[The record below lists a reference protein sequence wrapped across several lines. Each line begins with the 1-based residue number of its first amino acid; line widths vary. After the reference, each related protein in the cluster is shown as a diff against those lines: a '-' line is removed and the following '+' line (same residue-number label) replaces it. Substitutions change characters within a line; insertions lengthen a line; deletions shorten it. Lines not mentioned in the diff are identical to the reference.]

1 MSTFRNIEDLT
12 RCLDR
17 EKKLLHE
24 LFIKRNA
31 LSFRYDYA
39 LEIADYK
46 ADRIRYLI
54 ENEVIRESGD
64 YLEMEDIYVQFFEEV
79 LQINEEIN
87 ISSVKDYISH
97 LKDNITY
104 WVSSSTE
111 KDKIKYY
118 NEVRRALKRIALT
131 TEKNVIDLKRN
142 IDRIYKNEPDYKI
155 KKKKLENLDMKRMG
169 ISSLIDNAERVIDTE
184 ETFFTVAMDN
194 QLKSLVNDVKLQM
207 NDSYHNLIEI
217 ERQIINYLN
226 LIERQS
232 LILEK
237 ARRLKYLRDQL
248 ILEDKT
254 NISSVASSLNPVM
267 FEPEIRT
274 LNRRLSL
281 EKMQDD
287 DDLLDII
294 LKVRKELKTGTSLR
308 SRLAEEIPDFYFAD
322 ESRVSD
328 SVNLKTIFNA
338 FSAAGHNLFKFV
350 YDYEYH
356 NNVAD
361 NDKVI
366 YFCQIASLFSQ
377 NLEFSGSYETLGD
390 IEYPIVNIKQ

>member
-1 MSTFRNIEDLT
+1 MNTFRNIDDLI
-12 RCLDR
+12 RCFER

-24 LFIKRNA
+24 LFIKRDV

-39 LEIADYK
+39 LEITDYK
-46 ADRIRYLI
+46 AERIRYLI

-87 ISSVKDYISH
+87 ISSVTDYISH

-142 IDRIYKNEPDYKI
+142 IDRTYKNEPDYKI

-308 SRLAEEIPDFYFAD
+308 SRLAEEIPDSYFAD

-338 FSAAGHNLFKFV
+338 FSAVGHNLFKFV

-377 NLEFSGSYETLGD
+377 NLEFTGLYETLGD
-390 IEYPIVNIKQ
+390 IEYPIVNIK

>member
-1 MSTFRNIEDLT
+1 MNTFRNIDDLI
-12 RCLDR
+12 RCLER

-24 LFIKRNA
+24 LFIKRDT

-39 LEIADYK
+39 LEITDYK
-46 ADRIRYLI
+46 AERIRYLI

-87 ISSVKDYISH
+87 ISSVNDYISH

-142 IDRIYKNEPDYKI
+142 IDRTYKNEPDYKI

-217 ERQIINYLN
+217 ERQIIKYLN

-294 LKVRKELKTGTSLR
+294 LKVRKELKTRTSLR
-308 SRLAEEIPDFYFAD
+308 SRLAEEIPDSYFAD

-377 NLEFSGSYETLGD
+377 NLEFTGTYETLGD
-390 IEYPIVNIKQ
+390 IEYPIVNIK

>member
-1 MSTFRNIEDLT
+1 MNTFRNIDDLI
-12 RCLDR
+12 RCLER

-24 LFIKRNA
+24 LFIKRDA

-39 LEIADYK
+39 LEITDYK
-46 ADRIRYLI
+46 AERIRYLI

-64 YLEMEDIYVQFFEEV
+64 YLEMEDIYVKFFEEV

-87 ISSVKDYISH
+87 ISSVNDYISH

-142 IDRIYKNEPDYKI
+142 IDRTYKNEPDYKI

-294 LKVRKELKTGTSLR
+294 LKVRKELKTRTSLR
-308 SRLAEEIPDFYFAD
+308 CRLAEEIPDSYFAD

-377 NLEFSGSYETLGD
+377 NLEFTGTYETLGD
-390 IEYPIVNIKQ
+390 IEYPIVNIK

>member
-1 MSTFRNIEDLT
+1 MNTFRNIDDLI
-12 RCLDR
+12 RCFEQ

-24 LFIKRNA
+24 LFIKRDA

-39 LEIADYK
+39 LEITDYK
-46 ADRIRYLI
+46 AERIRYLI

-87 ISSVKDYISH
+87 ISSVTDYISH

-142 IDRIYKNEPDYKI
+142 IDRTYKNEPDYKI

-294 LKVRKELKTGTSLR
+294 LKVRKELKTRTSLR
-308 SRLAEEIPDFYFAD
+308 CRLAEEIPDSYFAD

-377 NLEFSGSYETLGD
+377 NLEFTGTYETLGD
-390 IEYPIVNIKQ
+390 IEYPIVNIK

>member
-1 MSTFRNIEDLT
+1 MNTFRNIDDLI

-17 EKKLLHE
+17 EKKLLNE
-24 LFIKRNA
+24 LFIKRDA

-39 LEIADYK
+39 LEITDYK
-46 ADRIRYLI
+46 AERIRYLI

-79 LQINEEIN
+79 LQINDEIN

-142 IDRIYKNEPDYKI
+142 IDRTYKNEPDYKI

-254 NISSVASSLNPVM
+254 NITSVASSLNPVM

-308 SRLAEEIPDFYFAD
+308 SRLAEEIPDSYFAD

-377 NLEFSGSYETLGD
+377 NLEFTGSYETLGD
-390 IEYPIVNIKQ
+390 IEYPIVNIK

>member
-1 MSTFRNIEDLT
+1 MNTFRNIDDLI

-24 LFIKRNA
+24 LFIKRDA

-39 LEIADYK
+39 LEITDYI
-46 ADRIRYLI
+46 AERIRYLI

-87 ISSVKDYISH
+87 ISSVNDYISH

-142 IDRIYKNEPDYKI
+142 IDRTYKNEPDYKI

-308 SRLAEEIPDFYFAD
+308 SRLADEIPDSYFAD

-377 NLEFSGSYETLGD
+377 NLEFTGSYETLGD
-390 IEYPIVNIKQ
+390 IEYPIVNIK

>member
-1 MSTFRNIEDLT
+1 MNTFRNIDDLI
-12 RCLDR
+12 RCFER

-24 LFIKRNA
+24 LFIKRDV

-39 LEIADYK
+39 LEITDYK
-46 ADRIRYLI
+46 AERIRYLI

-87 ISSVKDYISH
+87 ISSVNDYVSH

-142 IDRIYKNEPDYKI
+142 IDRTYKNEPDYKI

-308 SRLAEEIPDFYFAD
+308 SRLADEIPDSYFAD

-361 NDKVI
+361 NDLK
-366 YFCQIASLFSQ
+366 FR
-377 NLEFSGSYETLGD
+377 
-390 IEYPIVNIKQ
+390 K

>member
-1 MSTFRNIEDLT
+1 MNTFRNIDDLI

-17 EKKLLHE
+17 EKKLLNE
-24 LFIKRNA
+24 LFIKRDA
-31 LSFRYDYA
+31 LSFRFDYA
-39 LEIADYK
+39 LEITEYK
-46 ADRIRYLI
+46 AERIRYLI

-79 LQINEEIN
+79 LQINDEIN

-142 IDRIYKNEPDYKI
+142 IDRTYKNEPDYKI

-254 NISSVASSLNPVM
+254 NITSVASSLNPVM

-308 SRLAEEIPDFYFAD
+308 SRLAEEIPDSYFAD

-356 NNVAD
+356 NTVAD

-377 NLEFSGSYETLGD
+377 KLEFTGSYETLGD
-390 IEYPIVNIKQ
+390 IEYPIVNIK

>member
-1 MSTFRNIEDLT
+1 MNTFRNIDDLI

-17 EKKLLHE
+17 EKKLLNE
-24 LFIKRNA
+24 LFIKRDA

-39 LEIADYK
+39 LEITDYK
-46 ADRIRYLI
+46 AERIRYLI

-79 LQINEEIN
+79 LQINDEIN

-142 IDRIYKNEPDYKI
+142 IDRTYKNEPDYKI

-254 NISSVASSLNPVM
+254 NITSVACSLNPVM

-308 SRLAEEIPDFYFAD
+308 SRLAEEIPDSYFAD

-377 NLEFSGSYETLGD
+377 NLEFTGSYETLGD
-390 IEYPIVNIKQ
+390 IEYPIVNIK

>member
-1 MSTFRNIEDLT
+1 MNTFRNIDDLI

-17 EKKLLHE
+17 EKKLLNE
-24 LFIKRNA
+24 LFIKRDA

-39 LEIADYK
+39 LEIIDYK
-46 ADRIRYLI
+46 AERIRYLI

-87 ISSVKDYISH
+87 ISSVNDYISH

-142 IDRIYKNEPDYKI
+142 IDRTYKNEPDYKI

-294 LKVRKELKTGTSLR
+294 LKVRKELKTRTSLR
-308 SRLAEEIPDFYFAD
+308 SRLAEEIPDSYFAD

-377 NLEFSGSYETLGD
+377 NLEFTGTYETLGD
-390 IEYPIVNIKQ
+390 IEYPIVNIK

>member
-1 MSTFRNIEDLT
+1 MNTFRNIDDLI

-17 EKKLLHE
+17 EKRLLNE
-24 LFIKRNA
+24 LFIKRDA

-39 LEIADYK
+39 LEITEYK
-46 ADRIRYLI
+46 AERIRYLI

-64 YLEMEDIYVQFFEEV
+64 YLEMEDVYVQFFEEV
-79 LQINEEIN
+79 LQINDEIN

-142 IDRIYKNEPDYKI
+142 IDRTYKNEPDYKI

-254 NISSVASSLNPVM
+254 NITSVASSLNPVM

-308 SRLAEEIPDFYFAD
+308 SRLAEEIPDSYFAD

-377 NLEFSGSYETLGD
+377 NLEFTGSYETLGD
-390 IEYPIVNIKQ
+390 IEYPIVNIK

>member
-1 MSTFRNIEDLT
+1 MNTFRNIDDLI
-12 RCLDR
+12 RCFER

-24 LFIKRNA
+24 LFIKRDV

-39 LEIADYK
+39 LEITDYK
-46 ADRIRYLI
+46 AERIRYLI

-87 ISSVKDYISH
+87 ISSVTDYISH

-142 IDRIYKNEPDYKI
+142 IDRTYKNEPDYKI

-308 SRLAEEIPDFYFAD
+308 SRLAEEIPDSYFAD

-377 NLEFSGSYETLGD
+377 NLEFTGSYETLGD
-390 IEYPIVNIKQ
+390 IEYPIVNIK

>member
-1 MSTFRNIEDLT
+1 MNTFRNIDDLI

-17 EKKLLHE
+17 EKKLLNE
-24 LFIKRNA
+24 LFIKRDA

-39 LEIADYK
+39 LEITDYK
-46 ADRIRYLI
+46 AERIRYLI

-79 LQINEEIN
+79 LQINDEIN
-87 ISSVKDYISH
+87 ISSVNDYISH

-131 TEKNVIDLKRN
+131 TEKNIIDLKRN
-142 IDRIYKNEPDYKI
+142 IDRTYKNEPDYKI

-254 NISSVASSLNPVM
+254 NITSVASSLNPVM

-308 SRLAEEIPDFYFAD
+308 SRLAEEIPDSYFAD

-377 NLEFSGSYETLGD
+377 NLEFTGSYETLGD
-390 IEYPIVNIKQ
+390 IEYPIVNIK

>member
-1 MSTFRNIEDLT
+1 MNTFRNIDDLI
-12 RCLDR
+12 RCFER

-24 LFIKRNA
+24 LFIKRDV

-39 LEIADYK
+39 LEITDYK
-46 ADRIRYLI
+46 AERIRYLI

-87 ISSVKDYISH
+87 ISSVTDYISH

-142 IDRIYKNEPDYKI
+142 IDRTYKNEPDYKI

-169 ISSLIDNAERVIDTE
+169 ISSLIDNAERVIDAE

-308 SRLAEEIPDFYFAD
+308 SRLAEEIPDSYFAD

-377 NLEFSGSYETLGD
+377 NLEFTGSYETLGD
-390 IEYPIVNIKQ
+390 IEYPIVNIK

>member
-1 MSTFRNIEDLT
+1 MNTFRNIDDLI
-12 RCLDR
+12 RCFER

-24 LFIKRNA
+24 LFIKRDV

-39 LEIADYK
+39 LEITDYK
-46 ADRIRYLI
+46 AERIRYLI

-87 ISSVKDYISH
+87 ISSVTDYISH

-142 IDRIYKNEPDYKI
+142 IDRTYKNEPDYKI

-184 ETFFTVAMDN
+184 EAFFTVAMDN

-308 SRLAEEIPDFYFAD
+308 SRLAEEIPDSYFAD

-377 NLEFSGSYETLGD
+377 NLEFTGSYETLGD
-390 IEYPIVNIKQ
+390 IEYPIVNIK

>member
-1 MSTFRNIEDLT
+1 MNTFRNIDDLI

-17 EKKLLHE
+17 EKKLLNE
-24 LFIKRNA
+24 LFIKRDA

-39 LEIADYK
+39 LEITDYK
-46 ADRIRYLI
+46 AERIRYLI

-79 LQINEEIN
+79 LQINDEIN

-142 IDRIYKNEPDYKI
+142 IDRTYKNEPDYKI

-254 NISSVASSLNPVM
+254 NITSVASSLNPVM

-308 SRLAEEIPDFYFAD
+308 SRLAEEIPDSYFAD

-328 SVNLKTIFNA
+328 SINLKTIFNA

-377 NLEFSGSYETLGD
+377 NLEFTGSYETLGD
-390 IEYPIVNIKQ
+390 IEYPIVNIK

>member
-1 MSTFRNIEDLT
+1 MNTFRNIDDLI
-12 RCLDR
+12 RCFER

-24 LFIKRNA
+24 LFIKRDV

-39 LEIADYK
+39 LEITDYK
-46 ADRIRYLI
+46 AERVRYLI

-87 ISSVKDYISH
+87 ISSVTDYISH

-142 IDRIYKNEPDYKI
+142 IDRTYKNEPDYKI

-308 SRLAEEIPDFYFAD
+308 SRLAEEIPDSYFAD

-377 NLEFSGSYETLGD
+377 NLEFTGSYETLGD
-390 IEYPIVNIKQ
+390 IEYPIVNIK

>member
-1 MSTFRNIEDLT
+1 MNTFRNIDDLI
-12 RCLDR
+12 RCFER

-24 LFIKRNA
+24 LFIKRDV

-39 LEIADYK
+39 LEITDYK
-46 ADRIRYLI
+46 AERIRYLI

-87 ISSVKDYISH
+87 ISSVTDYISH

-142 IDRIYKNEPDYKI
+142 IDRTYKNVPDYKI

-308 SRLAEEIPDFYFAD
+308 SRLAEEIPDSYFAD

-377 NLEFSGSYETLGD
+377 NLEFTGSYETLGD
-390 IEYPIVNIKQ
+390 IEYPIVNIK

>member
-1 MSTFRNIEDLT
+1 MNTFRNIDDLI
-12 RCLDR
+12 RCLER

-142 IDRIYKNEPDYKI
+142 IDRTYKNEPDYKI

-254 NISSVASSLNPVM
+254 NITSVASSLNPVM

-308 SRLAEEIPDFYFAD
+308 SRLAEEIPDSYFAD
-322 ESRVSD
+322 ESRVRD

-377 NLEFSGSYETLGD
+377 NLEFTGSYETLGD
-390 IEYPIVNIKQ
+390 IEYPIVNIK

>member
-1 MSTFRNIEDLT
+1 MNTFRNIDDLI

-17 EKKLLHE
+17 EKKLLNE
-24 LFIKRNA
+24 LFIKRDA

-39 LEIADYK
+39 LEITDYK
-46 ADRIRYLI
+46 AERIRYLI

-79 LQINEEIN
+79 LQINDEIN
-87 ISSVKDYISH
+87 ISSVNDYISH

-142 IDRIYKNEPDYKI
+142 IDRTYKNEPDYKI

-169 ISSLIDNAERVIDTE
+169 ISSLIDNAESVIDTE

-254 NISSVASSLNPVM
+254 NITSVASSLNPVM

-308 SRLAEEIPDFYFAD
+308 SRLAEEIPDSYFAD

-377 NLEFSGSYETLGD
+377 NLEFTGSYETLGD
-390 IEYPIVNIKQ
+390 IEYPIVNIK

>member
-1 MSTFRNIEDLT
+1 MNTFRNIDDLI

-17 EKKLLHE
+17 EKKLLNE
-24 LFIKRNA
+24 LFIKRDA

-39 LEIADYK
+39 LEITDYK
-46 ADRIRYLI
+46 AERIRYLI

-79 LQINEEIN
+79 LQINDEIN

-142 IDRIYKNEPDYKI
+142 IDRTYKNEPDYKI

-254 NISSVASSLNPVM
+254 NITSVASSLNPVM

-294 LKVRKELKTGTSLR
+294 LKVRKELKTGASLR
-308 SRLAEEIPDFYFAD
+308 SRLAEEIPDSYFAD

-377 NLEFSGSYETLGD
+377 NLEFTGSYETLGD
-390 IEYPIVNIKQ
+390 IEYPIVNIK

>member
-1 MSTFRNIEDLT
+1 MNTFRNIDDLI
-12 RCLDR
+12 RCLER

-24 LFIKRNA
+24 LFIKRDA

-39 LEIADYK
+39 LEITDYK
-46 ADRIRYLI
+46 AERIRYLI

-87 ISSVKDYISH
+87 ISSVNDYISH

-142 IDRIYKNEPDYKI
+142 IDRTYKNEPDYKI

-294 LKVRKELKTGTSLR
+294 LKVRKELKTRTSLR
-308 SRLAEEIPDFYFAD
+308 SRLAEEIPDSYFAD

-338 FSAAGHNLFKFV
+338 FSAAGHNLFKFF

-377 NLEFSGSYETLGD
+377 NLEFTGTYETLGD
-390 IEYPIVNIKQ
+390 IEYPIVNIK

>member
-1 MSTFRNIEDLT
+1 MNTFRNIDDLI

-17 EKKLLHE
+17 EKKLLNE
-24 LFIKRNA
+24 LFIKRDA

-39 LEIADYK
+39 LEITDYK
-46 ADRIRYLI
+46 AERIRYLI

-79 LQINEEIN
+79 LRINDEIN
-87 ISSVKDYISH
+87 ISSVNDYISH

-131 TEKNVIDLKRN
+131 TEKNIIDLKRN
-142 IDRIYKNEPDYKI
+142 IDRTYKNEPDYKI

-254 NISSVASSLNPVM
+254 SITSVASSLNPVM

-308 SRLAEEIPDFYFAD
+308 SRLAEEIPDSYFAD

-377 NLEFSGSYETLGD
+377 NLEFTGSYETLGD
-390 IEYPIVNIKQ
+390 IEYPIVNIK